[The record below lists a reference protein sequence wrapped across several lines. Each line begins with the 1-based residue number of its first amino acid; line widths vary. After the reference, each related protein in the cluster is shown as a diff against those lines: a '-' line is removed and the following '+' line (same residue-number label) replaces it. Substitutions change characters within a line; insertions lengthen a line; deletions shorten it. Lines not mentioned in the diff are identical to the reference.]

1 MNEKFLKTIEEDQ
14 ERDMR
19 TLEDSIR
26 QEVSRFHSNSLE
38 SFLFSGTTKIRTRT
52 RVNPPTYIERNK

>member
-19 TLEDSIR
+19 VLEESIR
-26 QEVSRFHSNSLE
+26 QEVTKFIWV
-38 SFLFSGTTKIRTRT
+38 SF
-52 RVNPPTYIERNK
+52 E

>member
-19 TLEDSIR
+19 LLEDNIR
-26 QEVSRFHSNSLE
+26 QEVISLQIR
-38 SFLFSGTTKIRTRT
+38 SIDSKLF
-52 RVNPPTYIERNK
+52 